1 MPPTHQRF
9 KDFKVL
15 RISFGLGLCKLS
27 ELSALSVPGSL
38 DPYIAGS
45 LAPWLPGCLA
55 PYWIY
60 GSLVPGR
67 PGPREAGKDHAGTSG
82 SQDLAPRSGPR
93 IWVLAEPA
101 GQNLGSSGTGRV
113 PWDCFWP
120 PWGQAA
126 REPGS
131 QRSIRE
137 PGSHG
142 AREPAI

>member
-60 GSLVPGR
+60 GSLAPGQL
-67 PGPREAGKDHAGTSG
+67 GPREVGNGPEGTSG
-82 SQDLAPRSGPR
+82 SQDVAPRSGPKEIPR
-93 IWVLAEPA
+93 EDPA
-101 GQNLGSSGTGRV
+101 DPGPGGSKRTGLQ
-113 PWDCFWP
+113 PQSF
-120 PWGQAA
+120 
-126 REPGS
+126 
-131 QRSIRE
+131 
-137 PGSHG
+137 
-142 AREPAI
+142 

>member
-27 ELSALSVPGSL
+27 ELSALSALSVPGSL

-67 PGPREAGKDHAGTSG
+67 PDPREAGKDHAGTSG
-82 SQDLAPRSGPR
+82 SQDLAPRSRPR
-93 IWVLAEPA
+93 IWVLAEPDDPGPGGSFPLVFKGNEVFNGG
-101 GQNLGSSGTGRV
+101 GQTLRGFFGGPVPPYKAKALNL
-113 PWDCFWP
+113 
-120 PWGQAA
+120 
-126 REPGS
+126 
-131 QRSIRE
+131 
-137 PGSHG
+137 
-142 AREPAI
+142 